1 MKKLLGIVVLGLFWC
16 NVGFAEWKEV
26 ATSDRGAIYIDTQ
39 TVAKIDNN
47 FIFMQLF
54 SYTIPIKVSG
64 TTWYSDISKVELDCT
79 NWPFNNFRELSTTYY
94 EKKMGKGR
102 HYKIQLIN
110 ISDWKKATPGSAMM
124 FVGDYLCK

>member
-1 MKKLLGIVVLGLFWC
+1 MITYGRIYKMKKLLGIVVLGLFWC

-26 ATSDRGAIYIDTQ
+26 VTSDRGAIYIDTQ
-39 TVAKIDNN
+39 TVSKIDNN

-79 NWPFNNFRELSTTYY
+79 NWPFNNFREGTNRSKTDHCGYRL
-94 EKKMGKGR
+94 R
-102 HYKIQLIN
+102 
-110 ISDWKKATPGSAMM
+110 
-124 FVGDYLCK
+124 